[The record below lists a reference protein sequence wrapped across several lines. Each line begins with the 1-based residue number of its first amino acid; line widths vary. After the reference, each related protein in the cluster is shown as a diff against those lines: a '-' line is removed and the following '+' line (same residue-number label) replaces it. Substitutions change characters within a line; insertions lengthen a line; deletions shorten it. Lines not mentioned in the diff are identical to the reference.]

1 MDTFKNLIAVSSKST
16 NIQYPN
22 DIHKMIGCTKKDCDI
37 LIVLKPL
44 QKVLF
49 NPQKDYKDQ
58 RELFVK
64 NCIQYPNFFIC
75 MFQLKSKKANVNI
88 VVEKLYRKDRSRLRL
103 LGYLKR
109 KRTLKIKLNNF

>member
-44 QKVLF
+44 EEVLF

-64 NCIQYPNFFIC
+64 NCIKHPNVFIC
-75 MFQLKSKKANVNI
+75 MFQLKIKKANVKI
-88 VVEKLYRKDRSRLRL
+88 VVEKLYRKGRSRLSL
-103 LGYLKR
+103 IGYLKR

>member
-1 MDTFKNLIAVSSKST
+1 MDTFKNLIVVSSKST
-16 NIQYPN
+16 NIYYPN
-22 DIHKMIGCTKKDCDI
+22 DLYKMIGCTKKDCDI

-44 QKVLF
+44 QEVLF

-75 MFQLKSKKANVNI
+75 MFQLKSKKANVKI
-88 VVEKLYRKDRSRLRL
+88 VVEKLYRKDRSRLSL
-103 LGYLKR
+103 IGYLKR
-109 KRTLKIKLNNF
+109 KRTLNIKLNNF